1 MRSGLLGTCFIVVMI
16 CLLVLACDKRS
27 IQIGFAGP
35 LSGPYADL
43 GVHGRN
49 GAQLALE
56 KINVAGGVAGRGLE
70 LVVRDDKG
78 TIQGAVQAAEELI
91 QARVTAIIGHMT
103 SAQSVAALPV
113 AQEAGMVLLSPT
125 TSTPKLSG
133 IKDVFFRVQ
142 PSTDTAA
149 EALAEYAAR
158 DMGLTRL
165 ASVRDLDNQAYSW
178 AFHQHF
184 QQTFAAYGG
193 TLVSELTVSSSSSP
207 DWLAVA
213 RDLTEIAP
221 EAVLFILS
229 ARDAA
234 ALAQALHALGQVV
247 TVFSSGWAMTEEL
260 FSAGGRTVERIIFAG
275 QTFYDEPSPALQDFE
290 VRYQRRFGHWP
301 SFAARYAYDAM
312 HVLALALEQ
321 TRGRREGLPEALT
334 TIRDYPGLDWPISI
348 DPYGDT
354 VSPIYITM
362 VRDGQFTF
370 LKKVGQ
376 GSGQ

>member
-1 MRSGLLGTCFIVVMI
+1 MRNGLLGTCVIIMMI

-56 KINVAGGVAGRGLE
+56 KINAAGGVAGRVLE

-78 TIQGAVQAAEELI
+78 TIHGAVQAAEELI

-125 TSTPKLSG
+125 TSTPELSG

-149 EALAEYAAR
+149 EALAEYAIR

-165 ASVRDLDNQAYSW
+165 ASVWDLDNLAYSR

-193 TLVSELTVSSSSSP
+193 TLLSELTVSSSSSP
-207 DWLAVA
+207 DWLVVA
-213 RDLTEIAP
+213 KDLTEIAP

-234 ALAQALHALGQVV
+234 ALVQALHALGQFM

-275 QTFYDEPSPALQDFE
+275 QTFHDEPSPALRAFE
-290 VRYQRRFGHWP
+290 ERYQRRFGHWP

-348 DPYGDT
+348 DPFGDT
-354 VSPIYITM
+354 VSPIFITM
-362 VRDGQFTF
+362 VRDGQFTL

-376 GSGQ
+376 GPGQ